1 MRTENKGLSLQEE
14 GVQILE
20 MDGSSHGSA
29 GVPMK
34 SSDIDLEHLEQGCQV
49 LEELVVDKPH
59 RILASIKLWQY
70 YRSQGS
76 ENEMDEGSWHEAQ
89 QIAERL

>member
-1 MRTENKGLSLQEE
+1 
-14 GVQILE
+14 
-20 MDGSSHGSA
+20 MDGSVEGSGA
-29 GVPMK
+29 DSVGAPVK
-34 SSDIDLEHLEQGCQV
+34 SSDIDLKHLEQGCEV

-59 RILASIKLWQY
+59 RILASIKLWQF

-76 ENEMDEGSWHEAQ
+76 RLDAEEGSFDEAQ

>member
-1 MRTENKGLSLQEE
+1 MGGSQE
-14 GVQILE
+14 
-20 MDGSSHGSA
+20 GSGAGSA
-29 GVPMK
+29 GLPIQ
-34 SSDIDLEHLEQGCQV
+34 SPEIDLEHIEQGCQV

-76 ENEMDEGSWHEAQ
+76 ENEADEGSLDEAQ